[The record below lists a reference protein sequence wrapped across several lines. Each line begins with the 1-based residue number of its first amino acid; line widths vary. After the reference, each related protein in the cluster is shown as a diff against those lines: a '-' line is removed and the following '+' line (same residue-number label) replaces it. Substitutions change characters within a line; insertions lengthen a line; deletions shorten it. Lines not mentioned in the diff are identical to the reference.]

1 MSSGDDLLLA
11 VCYAIAKD
19 LPKQEKTFYLDIMKS
34 VISRY
39 EECAE
44 CQNQK
49 QIVLL
54 MKKVTSQVQN
64 MRYVMHLIS

>member
-1 MSSGDDLLLA
+1 MIEISSGDDLLLA
-11 VCYAIAKD
+11 ICYAIAKD

-44 CQNQK
+44 C
-49 QIVLL
+49 
-54 MKKVTSQVQN
+54 
-64 MRYVMHLIS
+64 